1 LTQIHL
7 ERFKAAFKPQPI
19 EFRSFNVIVGRNGAG
34 KSTLLEA
41 LQWIDTALR
50 HDIRQAC
57 APYNGVRDLVNLR
70 SRSKVRFFRVALSWD
85 SPSDVNARLHYDL
98 KVRESEDETRPEVDR
113 EHLAYS
119 INSSQQ
125 DIISTANGLRFV
137 VPSGKQEAYRFADPD
152 RLALSVAAIAT
163 KGPIEPRQRYLDA
176 LRSFWHRAVF
186 LRLSPLRIA
195 QGPHPLRKAGDPLLD
210 QEGRLLPALLREFSP
225 LQIGKLVKAIQKA
238 QPGIRGVEAVPPYA
252 SRQESSFAL
261 LEQMPSQGR
270 SGASPFPIP
279 AWMLSEG
286 TRRITAILALLA
298 HEPPPTLLC
307 IEEIE
312 NGLDPWSA
320 LAVLEEL
327 RSASRSGIQV
337 VVTTHSPWLLDFVEV
352 DEILHVE
359 RTAGDTVYAR
369 FADREGVK
377 AYLGRVSAGAI

>member
-1 LTQIHL
+1 MASRCGRARTEPGPRSTA
-7 ERFKAAFKPQPI
+7 ER
-19 EFRSFNVIVGRNGAG
+19 
-34 KSTLLEA
+34 
-41 LQWIDTALR
+41 
-50 HDIRQAC
+50 
-57 APYNGVRDLVNLR
+57 
-70 SRSKVRFFRVALSWD
+70 
-85 SPSDVNARLHYDL
+85 
-98 KVRESEDETRPEVDR
+98 
-113 EHLAYS
+113 LAYS
-119 INSSQQ
+119 INSSEQ

-137 VPSGKQEAYRFADPD
+137 VPSGQQEVYRFADPD
-152 RLALSVAAIAT
+152 RLALSVAASST
-163 KGPIEPRQRYLDA
+163 KGPIEPRHRYLDA
-176 LRSFWHRAVF
+176 LRNFWKRAVF

-195 QGPHPLRKAGDPLLD
+195 EGSHPLRNAVDPLLD

-225 LQIGKLVKAIQKA
+225 LQIEKLVQAIQKA
-238 QPGIRGVEAVPPYA
+238 LPGIRGVDARPPQA

-320 LAVLEEL
+320 LAVLQEL
-327 RSASRSGIQV
+327 RSASRRGIQV
-337 VVTTHSPWLLDFVEV
+337 VVTTHSPWLLDHVEV
-352 DEILHVE
+352 DDILHVE
-359 RTAGDTVYAR
+359 RTAGDTVYTR

-377 AYLGRVSAGAI
+377 AYLGRASPGAI